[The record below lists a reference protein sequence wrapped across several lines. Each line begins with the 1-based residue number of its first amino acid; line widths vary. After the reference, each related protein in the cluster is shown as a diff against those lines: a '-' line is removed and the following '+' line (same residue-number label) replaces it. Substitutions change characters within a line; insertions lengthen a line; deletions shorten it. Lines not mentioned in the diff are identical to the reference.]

1 LRAVPDA
8 DAEILALDSLDT
20 RNEAVFNASR
30 FPDLKP
36 ATFARDSTAAI
47 TLEEYRPNQLTYHSS
62 NSGEGLAV
70 FSEMYYPEG
79 WQAYLDGNKVSHFRV
94 NYVLRALTIPAGEHT
109 VVFRFEPAVVET
121 GSRIS
126 LASSIILA
134 LLILT
139 GT

>member
-1 LRAVPDA
+1 RYVIQENEEGQPYAATNPDANGNAWFVENLRAVPDA

-94 NYVLRALTIPAGEHT
+94 NYVLRALT
-109 VVFRFEPAVVET
+109 
-121 GSRIS
+121 
-126 LASSIILA
+126 
-134 LLILT
+134 
-139 GT
+139 